1 MAGPTLEFAAKD
13 RVPRASGRISL
24 PGDKSISHR
33 YAMLAAI
40 ADGTTTIHGYSRG
53 MDCLATLACVQAL
66 GVSVENTPAHVLIHG
81 RGVDGLREAARALDA
96 ANSGTTMRLMS
107 GLLAGQRFDTR
118 FEGDAS
124 LSRRPM
130 RRIITPL
137 SRMGA
142 RIDSNDGRPP
152 LLIHGIG
159 GRALQGIEY
168 VAAVPSAQVKSAV
181 LLAGLFADGRTS
193 VHERVPTRDHT
204 ERALQTFGAPVT
216 LTDGGAA
223 VERAARLTPQVL
235 TVPGDISGAAFWC
248 ALAAATPGG
257 DIQIDNVGLNPT
269 RTPLLDVFRRA
280 GARITVTPADSAGAE
295 PVGTLRIEHHSLES
309 FEVSPEE
316 APAVIDEIPALAALA
331 ATMPAGRTFTVR
343 GASELRV
350 KESDRI
356 SQLADGFRQMGS
368 QVEEYED
375 GFTLTAGAP
384 IGDCTLH
391 AAGDH
396 RLAMAFAIAAMR
408 IRQRVWIHD
417 AAVDVSYPGFW
428 ETLAQVTGDDR

>member
-1 MAGPTLEFAAKD
+1 MAGPTLNIAAKD
-13 RVPRASGRISL
+13 RAPRVSGRISL

-40 ADGTTTIHGYSRG
+40 ADGTTTIQGYSRG
-53 MDCLATLACVQAL
+53 MDCLATLACVHAL
-66 GVSVENTPAHVLIHG
+66 GVPVENTPESVRIHG
-81 RGVDGLREAARALDA
+81 RGIGGLREPARALDA
-96 ANSGTTMRLMS
+96 ANSGTTMRLLTGM
-107 GLLAGQRFDTR
+107 LAGQQFDAR

-130 RRIITPL
+130 QRVITPL

-152 LLIHGIG
+152 LLIR
-159 GRALQGIEY
+159 GRSLRGVEY
-168 VAAVPSAQVKSAV
+168 AAAVPSAQVKSAV
-181 LLAGLFADGRTS
+181 LLAGLFAAGRT
-193 VHERVPTRDHT
+193 VVRERVPTRDHT

-216 LTDGGAA
+216 LTDEGIA
-223 VERAARLTPQVL
+223 VEHAVRLTPQDL
-235 TVPGDISGAAFWC
+235 TVPGDVSGAAFWC
-248 ALAAATPGG
+248 TLAAAIPGG

-269 RTPLLDVFRRA
+269 RTALLDVFRRA
-280 GARITVTPADSAGAE
+280 GARITVTPTESAGAE
-295 PVGTLRIEHHSLES
+295 PVGSLRVEHHALQS
-309 FEVSPEE
+309 FEVGPEE

-331 ATMPAGRTFTVR
+331 AMMPEGRTFTVR

-356 SQLADGFRQMGS
+356 SALADGFRRMGS
-368 QVEEYED
+368 RVEEYED
-375 GFTLTAGAP
+375 GFTLTAGPPA
-384 IGDCTLH
+384 GDCWLN

-408 IRQRVWIHD
+408 MTQRISIVD
-417 AAVDVSYPGFW
+417 AVVEVSYPGFW
-428 ETLAQVTGDDR
+428 ETLAQVTGDHR

>member
-1 MAGPTLEFAAKD
+1 MAGPTLEFVAKE
-13 RVPRASGRISL
+13 RAPRANGRILL

-53 MDCLATLACVQAL
+53 MDCLATLACVHAL
-66 GVSVENTPAHVLIHG
+66 GVPVENTPESVRIHG
-81 RGVDGLREAARALDA
+81 RGIGGLREAAHTLDA
-96 ANSGTTMRLMS
+96 ANSGTTMRLMT
-107 GLLAGQRFDTR
+107 GMLAGQRFDTR

-142 RIDSNDGRPP
+142 QIDSNDGRPP
-152 LLIHGIG
+152 LLIHG
-159 GRALQGIEY
+159 RALQGLEY
-168 VAAVPSAQVKSAV
+168 VPAVPSAQVKSSV
-181 LLAGLFADGRTS
+181 LLAGLFADGRT
-193 VHERVPTRDHT
+193 VVREKVPTRDHT
-204 ERALQTFGAPVT
+204 ERALQTFGAPVA
-216 LTDGGAA
+216 LRDGGIS
-223 VERAARLTPQVL
+223 VERAVRLTPQVL

-248 ALAAATPGG
+248 TLAAAIPGG
-257 DIQIDNVGLNPT
+257 DIWIDNVGLNPT
-269 RTPLLDVFRRA
+269 RTALLDVFRRA
-280 GARITVTPADSAGAE
+280 GARITATPADSSAAE
-295 PVGTLRIEHHSLES
+295 PVGTIHIEHQSLQS
-309 FEVSPEE
+309 FEVGPDE

-331 ATMPAGRTFTVR
+331 AMMPDGRTFTVR

-356 SQLADGFRQMGS
+356 SQLADGFRQLGS
-368 QVEEYED
+368 HVEEYED
-375 GFTLTAGAP
+375 GFTLTAGPPA
-384 IGDCTLH
+384 GDCNLN

-396 RLAMAFAIAAMR
+396 RLAMAFAIAAMKMTQR
-408 IRQRVWIHD
+408 IWIHD
-417 AAVDVSYPGFW
+417 AAVEVSYPGFW